1 MKKIDKNKIKTWF
14 ITGASSGIGYQLAQ
28 ELLNRGYNV
37 IAVAR
42 NTPDIIHQNAMC
54 LSVDVTKPDTINDA
68 IKKGIEK
75 FGKIDVLLNN
85 AGITASITIEE
96 ETIEHMKSVMD
107 TNFFGY
113 FNTIH
118 AILPHFRQNKNG
130 TIINNISESGLTPS
144 AYSSAYCSSK
154 HALEGLTGVCLI
166 ETQKFCR
173 VMSIEPGWF
182 EGTNIIKNQIRTN
195 SAYDEYKDLSPLHK
209 PVNGSFKNDLTIA
222 LNCIIDT
229 VELEKLP
236 RRLILGKDAF
246 QKINSEINSL
256 KKDLK
261 NSGTQALK
269 CSIENTIFNKTK
281 LKLANILSNNKK
293 LS

>member
-14 ITGASSGIGYQLAQ
+14 ITGASSGIGKQISQ

-42 NTPDIIHQNAMC
+42 NTPDIIHQNALC

-96 ETIEHMKSVMD
+96 ETIEHMKSVME

-209 PVNGSFKNDLTIA
+209 PVNSSFKNDLTIA

-246 QKINSEINSL
+246 QKINSEADSL
-256 KKDLK
+256 RKDLK
-261 NSGTQALK
+261 NSKTQAMK
-269 CSIENTIFNKTK
+269 CSIQNTIFNKTK
-281 LKLANILSNNKK
+281 LKLTNILSNNKK

>member
-1 MKKIDKNKIKTWF
+1 MKKIDKDKIKTWLV
-14 ITGASSGIGYQLAQ
+14 TGASSGIGKQISK

-37 IAVAR
+37 IAIAR
-42 NTPDIIHQNAMC
+42 NIPDITHRNALC

-85 AGITASITIEE
+85 AGITASVTLEE
-96 ETIEHMKSVMD
+96 ETLEHMKSVME

-222 LNCIIDT
+222 VNGIIDT

-246 QKINSEINSL
+246 QKINSEADSL
-256 KKDLK
+256 RKDLK
-261 NSGTQALK
+261 NSKAQAMK
-269 CSIENTIFNKTK
+269 CSIQNTIFNKTK
-281 LKLANILSNNKK
+281 LKLINILSNNKK

>member
-1 MKKIDKNKIKTWF
+1 MKKIDKNKIKTWLV
-14 ITGASSGIGYQLAQ
+14 TGASSGIGYQLTK
-28 ELLNRGYNV
+28 ELLNREYNV

-42 NTPDIIHQNAMC
+42 RTPDIIHKNVLC
-54 LSVDVTKPDTINDA
+54 LSVDVTKPEAINEA
-68 IKKGIEK
+68 IQKGIEK
-75 FGKIDVLLNN
+75 FGKIDVLFNN
-85 AGITASITIEE
+85 AGLTASITIEE
-96 ETIEHMKSVMD
+96 ETLKHMKEVME

-130 TIINNISESGLTPS
+130 TIINNISESGLTPN

-154 HALEGLTGVCLI
+154 HALEGLTGVCLV

-173 VMSIEPGWF
+173 VMSIELGWF
-182 EGTNIIKNQIRTN
+182 EGTNILNCQLKQK
-195 SAYDEYKDLSPLHK
+195 SAYDEYKNLTPLHK
-209 PVNGSFKNDLTIA
+209 AVNSSFKNDLTIA
-222 LNCIIDT
+222 VKCIIDT
-229 VELEKLP
+229 AERKKLP

-246 QKINSEINSL
+246 QKITSEMDSL

-261 NSGTQALK
+261 NSRTQALK
-269 CSIENTIFNKTK
+269 CSITNTIFNKIK
-281 LKLANILSNNKK
+281 LKLINILSINKK

>member
-1 MKKIDKNKIKTWF
+1 MKKINKEKIKTWLV
-14 ITGASSGIGYQLAQ
+14 TGASSGIGKQISK

-37 IAVAR
+37 IAIAR
-42 NTPDIIHQNAMC
+42 NIPDITHRNVLC
-54 LSVDVTKPDTINDA
+54 LSVDVTKLDTINDA

-75 FGKIDVLLNN
+75 FRKIDVLLNN
-85 AGITASITIEE
+85 AGITASVTLEE
-96 ETIEHMKSVMD
+96 ETLEHMKSVME

-130 TIINNISESGLTPS
+130 TIINNTSGSGLTPS
-144 AYSSAYCSSK
+144 AYASAYCSSK

-173 VMSIEPGWF
+173 VMSVELGWF
-182 EGTNIIKNQIRTN
+182 EGTNIIKNQIRIN
-195 SAYDEYKDLSPLHK
+195 SSYDEYKNLSPLYKQIDH
-209 PVNGSFKNDLTIA
+209 SSKNNINVA
-222 LNCIIDT
+222 INCIIDQIEQET
-229 VELEKLP
+229 LP

-246 QKINSEINSL
+246 QKITSEIDSL

-261 NSGTQALK
+261 NSRTQALK
-269 CSIENTIFNKTK
+269 CSITNTIFNKIK
-281 LKLANILSNNKK
+281 LKLINILSINKK

>member
-1 MKKIDKNKIKTWF
+1 M
-14 ITGASSGIGYQLAQ
+14 SCS
-28 ELLNRGYNV
+28 
-37 IAVAR
+37 
-42 NTPDIIHQNAMC
+42 
-54 LSVDVTKPDTINDA
+54 TI
-68 IKKGIEK
+68 
-75 FGKIDVLLNN
+75 NN
-85 AGITASITIEE
+85 AGITASVTLEE
-96 ETIEHMKSVMD
+96 ETLEHMKEVME

-118 AILPHFRQNKNG
+118 AILPHFRKNKNG

-209 PVNGSFKNDLTIA
+209 PVNSSFKNDLTIA

-246 QKINSEINSL
+246 QKIKSEADSL
-256 KKDLK
+256 RKDLK
-261 NSGTQALK
+261 NSKTQAMK
-269 CSIENTIFNKTK
+269 CSIQNTIFNKIK
-281 LKLANILSNNKK
+281 LKLINILSNNKK

>member
-1 MKKIDKNKIKTWF
+1 MKKIDKDKIKTWLV
-14 ITGASSGIGYQLAQ
+14 TGASSGIGYQLTK

-37 IAVAR
+37 IAIAR
-42 NTPDIIHQNAMC
+42 NIPDITHRNVLC

-85 AGITASITIEE
+85 AGITASITLEE
-96 ETIEHMKSVMD
+96 ETLEHMKSVME

-154 HALEGLTGVCLI
+154 HALEGLTGVCLV

-173 VMSIEPGWF
+173 VMSIELGWF
-182 EGTNIIKNQIRTN
+182 EGTNILNCQLKQK
-195 SAYDEYKDLSPLHK
+195 SAYDEYKDLSSLHK
-209 PVNGSFKNDLTIA
+209 AVNSSFKNDLTIA
-222 LNCIIDT
+222 VNGIIDT

-246 QKINSEINSL
+246 QKINSEADSL
-256 KKDLK
+256 RKDLK
-261 NSGTQALK
+261 NSKTQAMK
-269 CSIENTIFNKTK
+269 CSIQNTIFNKIK
-281 LKLANILSNNKK
+281 LKLVNILSINKK

>member
-1 MKKIDKNKIKTWF
+1 MKKINKEKIKTWLV
-14 ITGASSGIGYQLAQ
+14 TGASSGIGYQLTK

-37 IAVAR
+37 IAIAR
-42 NTPDIIHQNAMC
+42 NITDITHRNVLC

-85 AGITASITIEE
+85 AGITASITLEE
-96 ETIEHMKSVMD
+96 ETLEHMKSVME

-209 PVNGSFKNDLTIA
+209 PVNSSFKNDLTIA
-222 LNCIIDT
+222 LNGIIDT

-236 RRLILGKDAF
+236 RRLILGQDAF
-246 QKINSEINSL
+246 QKINSEADSL

-261 NSGTQALK
+261 NSKVQAMK
-269 CSIENTIFNKTK
+269 CSIQNTIFNKTK
-281 LKLANILSNNKK
+281 LKLINILSNNKK

>member
-1 MKKIDKNKIKTWF
+1 MKKINKEKIKTWLV
-14 ITGASSGIGYQLAQ
+14 TGASSGIGKQISK
-28 ELLNRGYNV
+28 ELLNREYNV

-42 NTPDIIHQNAMC
+42 RTPDIIHKNVLC
-54 LSVDVTKPDTINDA
+54 LSVDVTKPEAINEA
-68 IKKGIEK
+68 IQKGIEK

-85 AGITASITIEE
+85 AGLTASITLEE
-96 ETIEHMKSVMD
+96 ETLEHMKSVME

-130 TIINNISESGLTPS
+130 TIINNISESGLTPN

-173 VMSIEPGWF
+173 VMSIELGWF

-195 SAYDEYKDLSPLHK
+195 SAYDEYKELSPLHK
-209 PVNGSFKNDLTIA
+209 PVNSSFKNDLTIA

-246 QKINSEINSL
+246 QKINSEADSL
-256 KKDLK
+256 RKDLK
-261 NSGTQALK
+261 NSKAQAMK
-269 CSIENTIFNKTK
+269 CSIQNTIFNKTK
-281 LKLANILSNNKK
+281 LKLINILSNNKK

>member
-1 MKKIDKNKIKTWF
+1 MKKINKEKIKTWF
-14 ITGASSGIGYQLAQ
+14 ITGASSGIGYQLTK

-37 IAVAR
+37 VAVAR
-42 NTPDIIHQNAMC
+42 NTPDITHQNALC

-85 AGITASITIEE
+85 AGITASVTLEE
-96 ETIEHMKSVMD
+96 ETLEHMKSVME

-195 SAYDEYKDLSPLHK
+195 SAYDEYKNLTPLHK
-209 PVNGSFKNDLTIA
+209 PVNSSFKNDLTIA
-222 LNCIIDT
+222 VNCIIDT
-229 VELEKLP
+229 AEREKLP

-269 CSIENTIFNKTK
+269 CSIANTIFNKIK
-281 LKLANILSNNKK
+281 LKLINILSNNKK

>member
-1 MKKIDKNKIKTWF
+1 MKKINKEKIKTWLV
-14 ITGASSGIGYQLAQ
+14 TGASSGIGKQISK

-37 IAVAR
+37 IAIAR
-42 NTPDIIHQNAMC
+42 NIPVITHRNVLCI
-54 LSVDVTKPDTINDA
+54 SVDVTKPDTINDA

-85 AGITASITIEE
+85 AGITASITLEE
-96 ETIEHMKSVMD
+96 ETLEHMKSVME

-246 QKINSEINSL
+246 QKIKSEADSL
-256 KKDLK
+256 RKDLK
-261 NSGTQALK
+261 NSKAQAMK
-269 CSIENTIFNKTK
+269 CSIQNTIFNKTK
-281 LKLANILSNNKK
+281 LKLINILSNNKK

>member
-1 MKKIDKNKIKTWF
+1 MKKINKDKIKTWLV
-14 ITGASSGIGYQLAQ
+14 TGASSGIGKQISQ

-42 NTPDIIHQNAMC
+42 NTPDIIHQNALC

-75 FGKIDVLLNN
+75 FGKINVLLNN

-96 ETIEHMKSVMD
+96 ETIEHMKSVME

-195 SAYDEYKDLSPLHK
+195 SAYDEYKNLTPLHK
-209 PVNGSFKNDLTIA
+209 PVNSSFKNDLTIA
-222 LNCIIDT
+222 VNCIIDT
-229 VELEKLP
+229 AEREKLP

-269 CSIENTIFNKTK
+269 CSIANTIFNKIK
-281 LKLANILSNNKK
+281 LKLINILSNNKK

>member
-1 MKKIDKNKIKTWF
+1 MKKIDKDKIKIWLV
-14 ITGASSGIGYQLAQ
+14 TGASSGIGKQISK

-37 IAVAR
+37 IAIAR
-42 NTPDIIHQNAMC
+42 NIPDITHRNVLC

-85 AGITASITIEE
+85 AGITASVTLEE
-96 ETIEHMKSVMD
+96 ETLEHMKSVME

-195 SAYDEYKDLSPLHK
+195 SAYDEYKNLSPLHK
-209 PVNGSFKNDLTIA
+209 AVNSSFKNDLTIA

-246 QKINSEINSL
+246 QKINSEADSL
-256 KKDLK
+256 RKDLK
-261 NSGTQALK
+261 NSKTQAMK
-269 CSIENTIFNKTK
+269 CSIANTIFNKIK
-281 LKLANILSNNKK
+281 LKLINILSNNKK

>member
-1 MKKIDKNKIKTWF
+1 MKKINKDKIKTWLV
-14 ITGASSGIGYQLAQ
+14 TGASSGIGYQLTQ

-37 IAVAR
+37 VAVAR
-42 NTPDIIHQNAMC
+42 NTPDIIHQNALC

-85 AGITASITIEE
+85 AGITASVTLEE
-96 ETIEHMKSVMD
+96 ETLEHMKEVME

-118 AILPHFRQNKNG
+118 AILPHFRKNKNG

-209 PVNGSFKNDLTIA
+209 PVNSSFKNDLTIA

-246 QKINSEINSL
+246 QKIKSEADSL
-256 KKDLK
+256 RKDLK
-261 NSGTQALK
+261 NSKTQAMK
-269 CSIENTIFNKTK
+269 CSIQNTIFNKIK
-281 LKLANILSNNKK
+281 LKLINILSNNKK